1 MSNNPGTPKGGR
13 KFFSS
18 KRRAAK
24 AEQQEG
30 FNEKSG
36 YRQKI
41 RAKKRIEGGKS
52 KSGCSSKLFLLAL
65 PFATVGA
72 YWFLRS

>member
-30 FNEKSG
+30 SK
-36 YRQKI
+36 
-41 RAKKRIEGGKS
+41 KKR
-52 KSGCSSKLFLLAL
+52 L
-65 PFATVGA
+65 PTKD
-72 YWFLRS
+72 LSQKEDRRR